1 MAWAVRD
8 AFAFSSCGTA
18 CWSRPFWR
26 RVVCG
31 AIFCCGRQIWRERSN
46 VSPNVGVVCGNHYNY
61 DNVGSQK
68 ITLV

>member
-1 MAWAVRD
+1 
-8 AFAFSSCGTA
+8 
-18 CWSRPFWR
+18 
-26 RVVCG
+26 VCG